1 MTENITNADRM
12 TIFLDSLSMD
22 TPNPDLIKLY
32 GKAAEI
38 YEDSLITY
46 VNKMLRYLY

>member
-12 TIFLDSLSMD
+12 TLFLDQLISD
-22 TPNPDLIKLY
+22 QPNPDLIKLY
-32 GKAAEI
+32 GRAAEI